1 MTDFFYDI
9 AHYFAENACG
19 NGLLEGAK
27 NILTGTGIDSVT
39 GIMQSGYNIMI
50 GISAALITL
59 YFLMDL
65 IEQIQRGQG
74 QTPELLLRSFLKVVI
89 AVELIIHGFDLFIT
103 LRQVGDS
110 LTSSLTSVTSI
121 ASGGM
126 NVADQIVPTGEK
138 WYTYLGLVFQLILPF
153 AFSKII
159 YLGINVTCYAR
170 IIELVVRT
178 VFAPVAIADIF
189 HDGMHSP
196 GVRYI
201 KKYIAVCLQ
210 GAVIICIL
218 AITSTI
224 SASALSGMAGNDN
237 FIWATLAINFSALM
251 AILKS
256 QGLANDVAGA

>member
-1 MTDFFYDI
+1 MTDFFYNL
-9 AHYFAENACG
+9 AHKFANDACG
-19 NGLLEGAK
+19 NGLLEGAR
-27 NILTGTGIDSVT
+27 NILTGTSIDSVT
-39 GIMQSGYNIMI
+39 GIMQSGYNIII

-65 IEQIQRGQG
+65 VEQMQRAQG
-74 QTPELLLRSFLKVVI
+74 QTPELILRSLIKVVI
-89 AVELIIHGFDLFIT
+89 AVELIIHGFDLFVT

-110 LTSSLTSVTSI
+110 LTSSLTSVTSM
-121 ASGGM
+121 AAGGM
-126 NVADQIVPTGEK
+126 NVADQIVPEGEK
-138 WYTYLGLVFQLILPF
+138 WYTYLGLAFQLILPF

-170 IIELVVRT
+170 IIELVIRT
-178 VFAPVAIADIF
+178 IFAPIAIADVF
-189 HDGMHSP
+189 HDGLHSP

-210 GAVIICIL
+210 GAVILCIL
-218 AITSTI
+218 SITSTI
-224 SASALSGMAGNDN
+224 SASALSGLGGDDN
-237 FIWATLAINFSALM
+237 YIWATLAINFSALM